1 MVTVDSRVPAEG
13 VPTSGK
19 SLHHQVA
26 LSLCDSLFQ
35 QGDMVFSETRVFSP
49 VGMGTASIQHAYL
62 FGISMAY
69 CMLFVGHLPR
79 STSLLQFYWAAYEGK
94 WMSITRQLVMEFAEE
109 LIPTVDHV
117 CTVGPDGSLAVIG
130 PHLQSYLGI
139 MVRSWQDT
147 R

>member
-1 MVTVDSRVPAEG
+1 MVTVDSRVP

-35 QGDMVFSETRVFSP
+35 HSDMVFSETRVFSP
-49 VGMGTASIQHAYL
+49 VGMGTAGTASIQHAYL

-69 CMLFVGHLPR
+69 CMLFVGHPPR
-79 STSLLQFYWAAYEGK
+79 STLLLQFYWAAYEQ
-94 WMSITRQLVMEFAEE
+94 MSITHQLVMESAEE

-117 CTVGPDGSLAVIG
+117 CTVGPDGSLVVISA
-130 PHLQSYLGI
+130 HLQSYLGI
-139 MVRSWQDT
+139 MVGSWQDT